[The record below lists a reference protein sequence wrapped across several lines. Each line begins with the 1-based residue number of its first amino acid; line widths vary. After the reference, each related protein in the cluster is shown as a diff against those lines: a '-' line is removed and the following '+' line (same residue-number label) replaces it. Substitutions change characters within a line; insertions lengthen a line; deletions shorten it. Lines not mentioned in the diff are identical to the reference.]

1 MPRARALDPPSHTS
15 ALHAL
20 ADRAGILSE
29 YRDQTGRETR
39 VTTDE
44 TRVALLAAL
53 GIDASTDD
61 AAQRAL
67 DELERATRDR
77 LLDPVRVVRQG
88 TDVSALA
95 LRLPPG
101 WMGDIE
107 WRVETRDESDRVIAV
122 EGSSDA
128 REFLCR
134 LPQGQPPVGYYTV
147 DVRVGRG
154 SDERRSRQALIVVPH
169 HAPRPRDVLGPRRV
183 FGIIANL
190 YSVRAP
196 HDYGVGD
203 LTTLGELLEWAG
215 ELGAEFVGVN
225 PLHALRNRGSDI
237 SPYGPVSRLWRNP
250 LYLDVEAIPEFAE
263 SIEAKSMT
271 GWLTTRAELAEL
283 RASNRVE
290 YARIMKLK
298 RQLLEAL
305 HRTFAS
311 RHRDLDT
318 ERGRAY
324 TAWLAEQSE
333 SLGIFA
339 TWCALDDHF
348 ARDANEVVPWQR
360 WPERYRDPRAPD
372 VAAFREANRE
382 QVDFHRWLQFEL
394 DRQLGAAAARGKS
407 AGLAVGLYPDLAIGS
422 ARDGAD
428 SWMFRELFV
437 EGASIGA
444 PPDLYAP
451 QGQNW
456 GLPPLNPHRL
466 RDDAYR
472 YWIRLVR
479 ANLRHAG
486 ALRVD
491 HVMGLFRQFWIPSG
505 MTGEQGAYIRFPA
518 ADLLG
523 ILALEATRAGALVV
537 GEDLGTVP
545 PEVPPAMR
553 EWGLLSSDV
562 LYFERDDEGG
572 FKPADSYDAEA
583 LTTANTHDMAT
594 LTGWWEGTD
603 IAIRRSVGL
612 IGDDE
617 KEAEARAERER
628 ERAALCERLAA
639 EGIIPSSN
647 AELSSVDLR
656 AAVHELLCRT
666 NAALVGFSL
675 DDLAGERDPVNVP
688 GVSADVYPSWTRRM
702 TPSLPQL
709 RASRTAAAVLRCE
722 ERRARR

>member
-1 MPRARALDPPSHTS
+1 
-15 ALHAL
+15 
-20 ADRAGILSE
+20 
-29 YRDQTGRETR
+29 
-39 VTTDE
+39 
-44 TRVALLAAL
+44 VALLAAL
-53 GIDASTDD
+53 GLDASTDD
-61 AAQRAL
+61 AARRAL
-67 DELERATRDR
+67 DQMDR
-77 LLDPVRVVRQG
+77 ETAGRFLDPVRVVRQG

-95 LRLPPG
+95 LRLPRG
-101 WMGDIE
+101 WTGHIE
-107 WRVETRDESDRVIAV
+107 WQVEIRDESDRVISV
-122 EGSSDA
+122 EGSGDA
-128 REFLCR
+128 PELLCR
-134 LPQGQPPVGYYTV
+134 LPHGQPAVGYYAV
-147 DVRVGRG
+147 DVRVRHGG
-154 SDERRSRQALIVVPH
+154 DEHRATQSLIVVPH
-169 HAPRPRDVLGPRRV
+169 HAPRARDILDGRRV
-183 FGIIANL
+183 FGVIANL
-190 YSVRAP
+190 YSVRTP
-196 HDYGVGD
+196 LDYGVGD
-203 LTTLGELLEWAG
+203 LRTLGDLLEWAA

-237 SPYGPVSRLWRNP
+237 SPYGPVSRLYRNP
-250 LYLDVEAIPEFAE
+250 LYLDVEAVPEFAE

-283 RASNRVE
+283 RASSRVE
-290 YARIMKLK
+290 YARVMKLK

-318 ERGRAY
+318 GRGRAY
-324 TAWLAEQSE
+324 TMWLAEQTD
-333 SLGIFA
+333 SLGTFA

-360 WPERYRDPRAPD
+360 WPDRYHDPRSPD

-394 DRQLGAAAARGKS
+394 DRQLGAAAARGRT
-407 AGLAVGLYPDLAIGS
+407 AGLAIGLYPDLAIGS
-422 ARDGAD
+422 ASDGAD
-428 SWMFRELFV
+428 SWMFRDLFV

-466 RDDAYR
+466 REDAYR
-472 YWIRLVR
+472 HWIRVVR

-491 HVMGLFRQFWIPSG
+491 HVMGLFRQFWIPSE
-505 MTGEQGAYIRFPA
+505 MTGEQGAYLRFPA

-562 LYFERDDEGG
+562 LYFERDARGG
-572 FKPADSYDAEA
+572 FKPTDAYDAEA

-612 IGDDE
+612 IDGDE
-617 KEAEARAERER
+617 KEAEAREERAR

-639 EGIIPSSN
+639 EGIIPSSG

-666 NAALVGFSL
+666 RAALVGLSL

-688 GVSADVYPSWTRRM
+688 GVSGDVYPSWTRRM

-709 RASRTAAAVLRCE
+709 AASRTAAAVLRCE